1 MSVETIILVIAGLA
15 GFYMAWNIGANDVAN
30 AMGTSVGSKALTL
43 TMAVAVAAVFEL
55 AGATLVGGHVTE
67 TVRKGIVSP
76 DAFGSDPAIYVL
88 GMLSALLAAGFWLQ
102 IATKFGLPVPP
113 PTPSSAR

>member
-1 MSVETIILVIAGLA
+1 MGIETIILIIAGLA

-43 TMAVAVAAVFEL
+43 TGAVVVAAVFEL
-55 AGATLVGGHVTE
+55 GGATLVGGHVTE

-76 DAFGSDPAIYVL
+76 AVFPEHGFAVATL
-88 GMLSALLAAGFWLQ
+88 LALLLGSAAL
-102 IATKFGLPVPP
+102 IAAETYNPFIYF
-113 PTPSSAR
+113 RF